1 MPDKTIM
8 EELEF
13 LLKIRDHQSIG
24 VSYHDEISIDCGRF
38 ENNKETGKI
47 DCGRFENNKETGKMV
62 LKARIEITM
71 SKFTHEEEGRYFES
85 MFYNT
90 KLPEAINKA
99 IIIKFKEDINT
110 RIKELREKARDV
122 LGIPEQKQE
131 KIIGDIDTEGGTA
144 EYEIDN
150 KRN

>member
-24 VSYHDEISIDCGRF
+24 VSYHDEICIDCG
-38 ENNKETGKI
+38 T
-47 DCGRFENNKETGKMV
+47 FENNKETGKMV

-71 SKFTHEEEGRYFES
+71 SKFTHEEVGRYFES

-90 KLPEAINKA
+90 KTPEAVNKA
-99 IIIKFKEDINT
+99 IIKKFKEDINT

-150 KRN
+150 

>member
-24 VSYHDEISIDCGRF
+24 VSYHDEISIDCGTF
-38 ENNKETGKI
+38 ENNKEA
-47 DCGRFENNKETGKMV
+47 GKMV

>member
-13 LLKIRDHQSIG
+13 LIKIRDHQHIG
-24 VSYHDEISIDCGRF
+24 ESYHDEICINCG
-38 ENNKETGKI
+38 T
-47 DCGRFENNKETGKMV
+47 FENNKETGKMV
-62 LKARIEITM
+62 LKAKIEIVM
-71 SKFTHEEEGRYFES
+71 SKFTHEGVGSYFES

-90 KLPEAINKA
+90 KTPEAVNKA
-99 IIIKFKEDINT
+99 IIIKFKEDINA

-131 KIIGDIDTEGGTA
+131 KIIGDINIEGGTID
-144 EYEIDN
+144 YEVN
-150 KRN
+150 N